1 MKPPRTTI
9 LITLT
14 GRDRP
19 GVTARLFSA
28 LARFPLSVADIEQVT
43 IKGRLV
49 LGVLLACDAPP
60 DLTTIYRVV
69 TELAGDLGLE
79 AEITT
84 GSAEPPSRA
93 SSRRVNGRL
102 HVTVLGSPLRPDGVA
117 AVAGRIAASGG
128 NIDRIIRLANYPVT
142 CVELD
147 VSGADPGS
155 LRQAL
160 AQVAADSGVD
170 VAVQRAGL
178 QRRAKRLIVMDV
190 DSTLIQDEV
199 IDLLAEQAGCADEV
213 AKVTESAMRG
223 ELDFAASLRERV
235 ALLAGLDA
243 AVLDEVRAE
252 LRLTPGARTLVR
264 TLKRLGYKCGIV
276 SGGFTAVIEP
286 LADELGIDYVAA
298 NTLEVA
304 DGRLT
309 GRVLEPIVDREGKTA
324 ALRTFAQ
331 AAGVPLSQTVAV
343 GDGANDLGMIG
354 AAGLGVAFN
363 AKPVVRDAADTAVNV
378 PYLDTILYLLGI
390 PRDAW
395 TPPTRR
401 TSSRPGGRVTSAVR
415 AEDATAQANA
425 MALRTGDSGA
435 EGHGSRAAARLTITP
450 QATSRL
456 APACRYRYRF
466 RFQAGRSPRGRPGGP
481 GGSPRWRAR
490 SRPVSRHW
498 PRGRWRR

>member
-1 MKPPRTTI
+1 MKQPITL

-19 GVTARLFSA
+19 GVTSRLFGA

-43 IKGRLV
+43 IRGKLV
-49 LGVLLACDAPP
+49 LGVLLSADQPP
-60 DLTTIYRVV
+60 DLTAIYREVS
-69 TELAGDLGLE
+69 ELATDMGLD

-84 GSAEPPSRA
+84 GSAEA
-93 SSRRVNGRL
+93 AADAGRRLRGML
-102 HVTVLGSPLRPDGVA
+102 HVTVLGSPLQPDAVA
-117 AVAGRIAASGG
+117 AVAGRIAASGA
-128 NIDRIIRLANYPVT
+128 NIDRITRLAAEPVT

-147 VSGADPGS
+147 VSGAEPTA
-155 LRQAL
+155 LRTAL
-160 AQVAADSGVD
+160 AQVAADSGID

-178 QRRAKRLIVMDV
+178 YRRAMRLIVMDV
-190 DSTLIQDEV
+190 DSTLVQDEV
-199 IDLLAEQAGCADEV
+199 IDLLAERAGCAAEV

-243 AVLDEVRAE
+243 ATLDSVRE
-252 LRLTPGARTLVR
+252 SLRLTPGARTLVR

-276 SGGFTAVIEP
+276 SGGFTTVIKP
-286 LADELGIDYVAA
+286 LADSLGIDYVAA

-309 GRVLEPIVDREGKTA
+309 GRVLDPIVDRDGKTE
-324 ALRTFAQ
+324 ALRTFAR

-363 AKPVVRDAADTAVNV
+363 AKPVVRDAADTAVSV

-390 PRDAW
+390 PRDA
-395 TPPTRR
+395 
-401 TSSRPGGRVTSAVR
+401 VEAADQAADLR
-415 AEDATAQANA
+415 AN
-425 MALRTGDSGA
+425 
-435 EGHGSRAAARLTITP
+435 
-450 QATSRL
+450 
-456 APACRYRYRF
+456 
-466 RFQAGRSPRGRPGGP
+466 
-481 GGSPRWRAR
+481 
-490 SRPVSRHW
+490 
-498 PRGRWRR
+498 